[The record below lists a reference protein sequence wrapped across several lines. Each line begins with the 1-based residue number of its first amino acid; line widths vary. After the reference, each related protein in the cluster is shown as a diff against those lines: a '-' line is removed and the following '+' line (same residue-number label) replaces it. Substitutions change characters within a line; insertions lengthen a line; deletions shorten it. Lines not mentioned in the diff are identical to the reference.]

1 MADHYHVKMTFEGG
15 FRAKIICT
23 FKRENR
29 GVHKYLQM
37 KHISVIIYN
46 NVLSTAVSTTVA
58 LLMSANEAALKR
70 GMPIP
75 FEIELIGVGTK
86 TVQSILPIQFY
97 CTRILAEVARTD
109 VVIIPPMNIAA
120 GQIEL
125 FLDDNWELIGWIR
138 DKYERKAEVIS
149 LCTGAYFLA
158 ESGLLD
164 GMPAT
169 SHWDAI
175 TDLASRYPKI
185 LFKPD
190 HVVTHSKA
198 IITGGGGFSALNAM
212 LYFIEKNCS
221 KEIAIELS
229 KFYALDY
236 GRTSQSIFS
245 VFSGQRLHDDQDIH
259 RAQSYIEEK
268 IKADIS
274 VEQIADHVNMSKR
287 NFIRRF
293 KNATRLNPIEYIQR
307 TKIEVAKKALEM
319 GNANIADVT
328 YSIGYNDLK
337 TFRSLFKKIT
347 GLTPIDYRNRY
358 KGQFEE
364 V

>member
-1 MADHYHVKMTFEGG
+1 MRLAGADNET
-15 FRAKIICT
+15 
-23 FKRENR
+23 ENTNSKNR
-29 GVHKYLQM
+29 IAKYLRM
-37 KHISVIIYN
+37 KHISVVIYN
-46 NVLSTAVSTTVA
+46 NVLFTAVSNTVA

-70 GMPIP
+70 AMPMP
-75 FEIELIGVGTK
+75 FEIELIGAGTK
-86 TVQSILPIQFY
+86 VVQSVLPIQFN
-97 CTRILAEVARTD
+97 CTRTLTEVPGTD
-109 VVIIPPMNIAA
+109 VIIIPPMNI
-120 GQIEL
+120 GTEL
-125 FLDDNWELIGWIR
+125 VVSFLDDNVELVEWIK
-138 DKYERKAEVIS
+138 DKYVDKSEVIS

-164 GMPAT
+164 GLPAT
-169 SHWDAI
+169 SHWGVME
-175 TDLASRYPKI
+175 DLVNRYPKI
-185 LFKPD
+185 VFKPD

-198 IITGGGGFSALNAM
+198 IITGGGGFSSLNAM

-236 GRTSQSIFS
+236 GRTSQNIFS

-259 RAQSYIEEK
+259 KAQSYIEEQ
-268 IKADIS
+268 IKGEIS

-293 KNATRLNPIEYIQR
+293 KNATRLNPVEYIQR
-307 TKIEVAKKALEM
+307 TKIEVAKKALEL

-347 GLTPIDYRNRY
+347 GLTPLDYRNKY
-358 KGQFEE
+358 KSQFESSILHSQ
-364 V
+364 